1 MSLKEFLA
9 KVDEKYPNAF
19 EKGWICAIVN
29 GKNSSLKAN
38 LKSGDEVIV
47 FPLVAGGLVKDYQHL
62 ET

>member
-1 MSLKEFLA
+1 
-9 KVDEKYPNAF
+9 
-19 EKGWICAIVN
+19 VN